1 MTVRG
6 FDAFA
11 VIDWSGAKSAWQ
23 KGIAVAVC
31 EQGKDAPALI
41 SPPGRHWTRQAVL
54 DWLTQQADT
63 GRNILISLDLS
74 PSLPFDDHLSFF
86 PGWKASPP
94 DAKQLW
100 RLVDNLCAEDD
111 HLSATSFVQHP
122 DIRRHFR
129 QHRDCGDLFQPGAG
143 RMRVCEAQGQA
154 AITGINP
161 YSCFNLIG
169 AAQVGKSSLTGM
181 RVLHRLGGRI
191 PVWPFDD
198 LPIAGPAIVEIYT
211 SIAARAS
218 GVLPKGKSK
227 ILDGITLDAAL
238 TAFGSTPH
246 AAIDRYTDHA
256 TDAILTAAWLRRV
269 AENPA
274 LWSPTLLTS
283 KIAATEGWT
292 FGVS

>member
-1 MTVRG
+1 VPT

-11 VIDWSGAKSAWQ
+11 VIDWSGAKSQWHT
-23 KGIAVAVC
+23 GIAIAVC
-31 EQGKDAPALI
+31 DQGNDAPALVA
-41 SPPGRHWTRQAVL
+41 PPSRHWTRQAVL
-54 DWLTQQADT
+54 DWLILQADAR
-63 GRNILISLDLS
+63 RNILISLDLS
-74 PSLPFDDHLSFF
+74 PSLPFADRHAYF
-86 PGWKASPP
+86 PGWGASPD

-100 RLVDNLCAEDD
+100 QLVDDLSADDD

-122 DIRRHFR
+122 EIRRHFR

-143 RMRVCEAQGQA
+143 RMRVCEAEGQA
-154 AITGINP
+154 AIEGINP

-238 TAFGSTPH
+238 TAFGSKPH
-246 AAIDRYTDHA
+246 RVIDRYTDHA
-256 TDAILTAAWLRRV
+256 TDAILTAAWLRSV
-269 AENPA
+269 AHEPA
-274 LWSPTLLTS
+274 FWSPVLLTE
-283 KIAATEGWT
+283 KIATTEGWT